1 MTIRR
6 REVILAG
13 LGLGLA
19 LFARPRWPRAS
30 EASLAHTL
38 APDGGRADQTAAL
51 QWAADAAAKSG
62 IPMFLPAGIYA
73 TSGLRLRSGTH
84 IVGIPGRSIL
94 RARAKGGA
102 LLTIASADDIRID
115 GVVLDGSGG
124 SGGGAVLVAEEVD
137 QLEVVNCKLLG
148 GGGGGLTLRRVS
160 GRIADCDI
168 GGCRDTALVGED
180 PGGLEVA
187 RNHVHD
193 CGDIGILLHRSRGAE
208 TGSALIAQNIIDRV
222 ATGIAVDAR
231 VSGAR
236 LAVVQ
241 ANLIRGLF
249 FRKTVD
255 PSGNGIAVEADS
267 VVTGNVIENA
277 PGFGIVA
284 GRARRLQ
291 DVSVTENVVR
301 NAYIGIGIPARRSA
315 GSVRIAGNLISGAE
329 NGAIRAMNGPT
340 PVGLDLG
347 LS

>member
-1 MTIRR
+1 MTIHRR
-6 REVILAG
+6 QVLLAG

-19 LFARPRWPRAS
+19 LVARRRWPQAS
-30 EASLAHTL
+30 ETSLAHTV
-38 APDGGRADQTAAL
+38 APGGGRTDQTAAL
-51 QWAADAAAKSG
+51 QYAADAAARSG
-62 IPMFLPAGIYA
+62 TPLFLPAGIYV

-84 IVGIPGRSIL
+84 IVGIPGQSIL
-94 RARAKGGA
+94 RARARGGA
-102 LLTIASADDIRID
+102 LLAIATASDIRID

-124 SGGGAVLVAEEVD
+124 SGSGAGLVADEVD

-148 GGGGGLTLRRVS
+148 ASGAGFTLRRVS

-168 GGCRDTALVGED
+168 GGCRDTALIGED
-180 PGGLEVA
+180 PQGLEVA

-193 CGDIGILLHRSRGAE
+193 CGDIGILIRRSSTAE
-208 TGSALIAQNIIDRV
+208 TGSALIAENIIDRV
-222 ATGIAVDAR
+222 ATGIAVDDH
-231 VSGAR
+231 SGGPR

-241 ANLIRGLF
+241 ANRLRNLF

-255 PSGNGIAVEADS
+255 PSGDGIAVEADS
-267 VVTGNVIENA
+267 VVTGNVIENV
-277 PGFGIVA
+277 PGFAIVA

-315 GSVRIAGNLISGAE
+315 GSVRIAGNLISGAQ

-340 PVGLDLG
+340 PVGSDLA
-347 LS
+347 